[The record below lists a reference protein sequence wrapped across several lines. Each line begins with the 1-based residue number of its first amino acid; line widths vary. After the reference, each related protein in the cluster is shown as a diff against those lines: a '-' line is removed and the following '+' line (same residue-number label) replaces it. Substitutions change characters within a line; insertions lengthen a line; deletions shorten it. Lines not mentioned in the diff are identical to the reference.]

1 MADAVMRVVAK
12 VEPREPLSAD
22 RSAEIHF
29 DDWALRRSPRE
40 LLKAGGHVRLQDQPL
55 QVLEELLTHPGEV
68 VTREQL
74 IARLWPKRVVDFD
87 TALNATIRRLRVALG
102 DAADT
107 PVYIETVPRAG
118 YRFIGT
124 VKSSDESSVDDS
136 IPDGRPERRNAGWWA
151 AAGLVVLAAIG
162 VLLWLGRPPDEPA
175 PRVPGNPTIA
185 VLPFADLSADQDQQ
199 YFSDGLAEEILNLLA
214 QAPQLRVTART
225 SSFAYRGKSVDIPT
239 VAEQLNVTHVLE
251 GSVRKSGERVRVT
264 AQLVDGATGLHVWSQ
279 TYDGDLNDI
288 FTLQGEIA
296 ARVAS
301 ALRVAIADR
310 RPPFNVVD
318 PRVYEHFLR
327 AKFFFQ
333 RRAPGDLER
342 AAREY
347 HASLDLDPS
356 YARAWAGLAGVY
368 SVQADEGMLPR
379 NDGLGMSRAAAERAL
394 ELDPHSPEAHVRLTS
409 YFFMTG
415 DLARARHHWSRAI
428 ELEPGHPLVLGYR
441 ASDAV
446 LEGRWEEALEIQR
459 RAVAVDPLSLI
470 NRSNL
475 AYILLLA
482 GRYEEAAAESAN
494 AAKLDPSHLPET
506 LADVLILE
514 HRFEEALRLVDPW
527 PSSPQRSKRL
537 ALIFARLGREAQAD
551 EALAALISSCEGAP
565 CAVEVADV
573 YAYRGDHD
581 AAFGWLE
588 SNARSAREQGL
599 SFAHLSPYLA
609 SLHADRRWEPWSAS
623 VRSAASSAEQ

>member
-1 MADAVMRVVAK
+1 MGPIEAIADAGMRVVAK
-12 VEPREPLSAD
+12 LEPREHMSAD

-29 DDWALRRSPRE
+29 GDWVLRRSPRE
-40 LLKAGGHVRLQDQPL
+40 LLKAGGRVRLQDQPL
-55 QVLEELLTHPGEV
+55 QVLEELLTHAGEV

-87 TALNATIRRLRVALG
+87 TALNAAVRRLRVALG

-107 PVYIETVPRAG
+107 PLYIETVPRAG

-124 VKSSDESSVDDS
+124 VKSSDGLSVDDS
-136 IPDGRPERRNAGWWA
+136 TLDVRAERRNAGRWA
-151 AAGLVVLAAIG
+151 AAGFGVLAAIG
-162 VLLWLGRPPDEPA
+162 VMLWFGRPSEEPA
-175 PRVPGNPTIA
+175 PPVPANPTIA
-185 VLPFADLSADQDQQ
+185 VLPFADLSADHDQE
-199 YFSDGLAEEILNLLA
+199 YFSDGLAEEILDLLA

-225 SSFAYRGKSVDIPT
+225 SSFAYRGQNVDIPT
-239 VAEQLNVTHVLE
+239 VAGQLNVTHVLE

-264 AQLVDGATGLHVWSQ
+264 AQLVDGATGLHLWSH
-279 TYDGDLNDI
+279 TYEGQLNDI
-288 FTLQGEIA
+288 FALQGEIA

-301 ALRVAIADR
+301 ALRVAIADER
-310 RPPFNVVD
+310 LPLTIVD

-327 AKFFFQ
+327 AQFFFQ

-347 HASLDLDPS
+347 HTSLDLDPS

-379 NDGLGMSRAAAERAL
+379 NDGLAMSRAAAERAL
-394 ELDPHSPEAHVRLTS
+394 ELDPHSSEAHVRLTS

-415 DLARARHHWSRAI
+415 DLARARHHWSRAVA
-428 ELEPGHPLVLGYR
+428 LEPEHPLVLGYR

-446 LEGRWEEALEIQR
+446 LDGRWEEALEIQR
-459 RAVAVDPLSLI
+459 RAVAVDPLSVI

-482 GRYEEAAAESAN
+482 GR
-494 AAKLDPSHLPET
+494 H
-506 LADVLILE
+506 
-514 HRFEEALRLVDPW
+514 
-527 PSSPQRSKRL
+527 
-537 ALIFARLGREAQAD
+537 
-551 EALAALISSCEGAP
+551 EGAP

-588 SNARSAREQGL
+588 ANARSAREQAL

-609 SLHADRRWEPWSAS
+609 SLHADRRWGPWVAS

>member
-1 MADAVMRVVAK
+1 MRVVAT
-12 VEPREPLSAD
+12 VEPRGPMSAD

-29 DDWALRRSPRE
+29 DEWVLRRSPRE
-40 LLKAGGHVRLQDQPL
+40 LLKAGGRVRLQDQPL
-55 QVLEELLTHPGEV
+55 QVLEELLTHAGEV

-87 TALNATIRRLRVALG
+87 TALNAAVRRLRLALG

-107 PVYIETVPRAG
+107 PLYIETVPRAG

-124 VKSSDESSVDDS
+124 VTSSDGPSVHDS
-136 IPDGRPERRNAGWWA
+136 IPDGRAERRNAGWWT
-151 AAGLVVLAAIG
+151 AAGFVVLAAIG
-162 VLLWLGRPPDEPA
+162 VLLWLGRPFEEP
-175 PRVPGNPTIA
+175 VPAVPANPTIA
-185 VLPFADLSADQDQQ
+185 VLPFADLSANRDQQ

-225 SSFAYRGKSVDIPT
+225 SSFAYRGQNIDIPT
-239 VAEQLNVTHVLE
+239 VAAQLHVTHVLE

-264 AQLVDGATGLHVWSQ
+264 VQLVDGATGLHLWSQ
-279 TYDGDLNDI
+279 TYDGELDDI

-301 ALRVAIADR
+301 ALRVAIVDE
-310 RPPFNVVD
+310 RPPTTIVD

-327 AKFFFQ
+327 GQFFFQ

-394 ELDPHSPEAHVRLTS
+394 ELDPHSSEAHVRLTS

-415 DLARARHHWSRAI
+415 DLARARHHWKRAVV
-428 ELEPGHPLVLGYR
+428 LEPEHPLVLGYR

-459 RAVAVDPLSLI
+459 RAVAVDPLSVI
-470 NRSNL
+470 TRSNL

-482 GRYEEAAAESAN
+482 GRYKEAAAESAN
-494 AAKLDPSHLPET
+494 ATKLDPSHLPAT

-514 HRFEEALRLVDPW
+514 RRFEEALRLVDPW
-527 PSSPQRSKRL
+527 PSGPQRSKRL

-551 EALAALISSCEGAP
+551 QALAELIASCEGAP
-565 CAVEVADV
+565 CAMEVADV

-581 AAFGWLE
+581 AAFDWLE
-588 SNARSAREQGL
+588 SNVPSAREQAL
-599 SFAHLSPYLA
+599 AFAHLSPYLA
-609 SLHADRRWEPWSAS
+609 SLHTDRRWGPWSAS
-623 VRSAASSAEQ
+623 VRSAASTAEQ